1 MPSSPT
7 PWNAPLDRRA
17 FFRYGLLAGAV
28 ALTER
33 VLTRRGAATCDTARG
48 VCTACPGL
56 PDCELPQALSAREAG
71 AAPGTTSD
79 AGGSYSL
86 VRRIPGGKEP
96 ARAVEFGPGGWLW
109 LAVGNTLARLSET
122 GEREGEIGF
131 DAPLRCVAVGGDGM
145 LYAGLRDRIVVC
157 SAEGQRRATWTIPG
171 SRPWLTGLAVDDQ
184 MLYAADAGNRI
195 VHRFDRSGRLLG
207 QIGAKDPTRDTPGF
221 VIPSPYFTVR
231 LHPDGLLRVN
241 NPGRHRVEAYTPEGD
256 FAGAWGVASAAPGGF
271 CGCCNPVGLALL
283 PDGRIVTCEK
293 GLPRVKIFSS
303 DGVFE
308 SVAAPS
314 AAFPE
319 AARAGAGV
327 ADLDASLAGL
337 AVATDARGR
346 IAVLDHVTGSI
357 HLLQPKA

>member
-1 MPSSPT
+1 M
-7 PWNAPLDRRA
+7 DRRA
-17 FFRYGLLAGAV
+17 FFRYGLLAGAA
-28 ALTER
+28 ALTASA
-33 VLTRRGAATCDTARG
+33 LMRRGSATCTTAQG
-48 VCTACPGL
+48 ICTACPGL
-56 PDCELPQALSAREAG
+56 PECELPQALSARQAG
-71 AAPGTTSD
+71 AAPGTPAD
-79 AGGSYSL
+79 AGGSYTL

-96 ARAVEFGPGGWLW
+96 ARAVEFGPDGRLW
-109 LAVGNTLARLSET
+109 LAAGNTLALLSET
-122 GEREGEIGF
+122 GTREREILF
-131 DAPLRCVAVGGDGM
+131 PAPVRCIAVAGDGT
-145 LYAGLRDRIVVC
+145 LYAGLRDQIVVC
-157 SAEGQRRATWTIPG
+157 GADGRQRASWKIPG
-171 SRPWLTGLAVDDQ
+171 SRPWLTGLAVGADT
-184 MLYAADAGNRI
+184 LFAADAGNR
-195 VHRFDRSGRLLG
+195 VLHRFDRSGRVLG
-207 QIGAKDPTRDTPGF
+207 QIGVKDPERDIPGF

-241 NPGRHRVEAYTPEGD
+241 NPGRHRVEAYTTEGD
-256 FAGAWGVASAAPGGF
+256 FEGAWGTASAAPAGF

-319 AARAGAGV
+319 AARAGAGS
-327 ADLDASLAGL
+327 ADLDTSLAGL
-337 AVATDARGR
+337 AASTDAHGR